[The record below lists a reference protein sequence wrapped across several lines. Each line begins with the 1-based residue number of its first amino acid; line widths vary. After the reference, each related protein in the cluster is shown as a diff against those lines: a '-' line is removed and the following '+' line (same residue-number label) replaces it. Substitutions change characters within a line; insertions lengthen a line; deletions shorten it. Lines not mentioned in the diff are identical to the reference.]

1 MVHVHVYI
9 VGIGI
14 FELHWVISHVCYSSM
29 PLIAIVCIV
38 VIGIIVHID
47 NEAEKTKHVFCVCV
61 LALSNEGVSIA
72 VLAMAT

>member
-1 MVHVHVYI
+1 
-9 VGIGI
+9 
-14 FELHWVISHVCYSSM
+14 M